1 MVFRRSGAISFT
13 RLQVFSGLLPFHHLR
28 SPVVACAVLRG
39 ERPGKPLNALSL
51 GFTDVLWG
59 LLQSCWE
66 ESAAVRPT
74 ARQLLDH
81 LNMVSDTWVP
91 PETFPAAR
99 GAVNNLSSD
108 IFGVSEPSPSGAVCL
123 VQ

>member
-13 RLQVFSGLLPFHHLR
+13 RLQVLSGLLPFHHLR

-51 GFTDVLWG
+51 GFTDMLWG

-91 PETFPAAR
+91 PETFSAAG